1 MKTFLLLITLATTS
15 CLAEGKYYKWIDKQ
29 GNIHYSENKP
39 ENNPSSEINI
49 ITSKPTS
56 EMSTS
61 EPKGKSDR
69 KKETSYK
76 LEKFAEQ
83 DQYRRKKEKARKRR
97 CRDAKKSMNK
107 LKASF
112 VPYSIDPRSGG
123 RIYPSSRT
131 ASKIKARQQ
140 ERIRKKQILVSTAC
154 KRK

>member
-1 MKTFLLLITLATTS
+1 MKTLLLLISLATTS

-39 ENNPSSEINI
+39 ENKPSSEISIN
-49 ITSKPTS
+49 TSKPTS
-56 EMSTS
+56 AVSTS
-61 EPKGKSDR
+61 DPKEESDR
-69 KKETSYK
+69 KKETSDK

-83 DQYRRKKEKARKRR
+83 DQYRRAKEKAQKRR
-97 CRDAKKSMNK
+97 CLYAKKSMEK

-112 VPYSIDPRSGG
+112 VPYSIDSRSGG

-140 ERIRKKQILVSTAC
+140 ERIRKKQILVSKAC